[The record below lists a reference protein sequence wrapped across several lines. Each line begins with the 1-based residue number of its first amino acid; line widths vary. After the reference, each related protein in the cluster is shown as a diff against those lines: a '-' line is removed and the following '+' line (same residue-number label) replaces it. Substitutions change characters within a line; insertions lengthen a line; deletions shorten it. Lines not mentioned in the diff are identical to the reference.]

1 MPLHE
6 VIHYLVVSE
15 AAAAFVQHQPM
26 DFIHETHRLLQV
38 QLDRVL
44 WNLLTVVHFL
54 VVQESP
60 IEFDVS
66 LAYRDGTL

>member
-15 AAAAFVQHQPM
+15 AAAAFVQYQPM
-26 DFIHETHRLLQV
+26 DFIHETYSLLQV

-44 WNLLTVVHFL
+44 HFL